1 MAAVFTERALGQ
13 LATLISQIARAS
25 PKNARSALDRI
36 ERAVLLLDRNPKLGT
51 QRPDLSDV
59 APPLRTWFVPPVML
73 VYREGD
79 RRGVE
84 IVAVAHGRQLLQTLL
99 EEDE

>member
-13 LATLISQIARAS
+13 LATLISQIARSS
-25 PKNARSALDRI
+25 PKNARSALGRI

-59 APPLRTWFVPPVML
+59 TRLF
-73 VYREGD
+73 G
-79 RRGVE
+79 RGSCRPSCWYTAKA
-84 IVAVAHGRQLLQTLL
+84 IGTASRS
-99 EEDE
+99 